1 MPDDLRQRYAEA
13 IRSCGPLSVTKVL
26 YAVMAVRDEELE
38 QLRYER
44 RLLGAARMVLDLV
57 AAGDSSRWVQ
67 ARREAEDLAQRI
79 VDEIGHPAT
88 DEPALGPAWR
98 ERAEKAEEAL
108 DSSRAALDRVI
119 ALARSLAA
127 TDPATADRIAETLVG
142 MPGECAPGAALA
154 LLDPPPESR

>member
-1 MPDDLRQRYAEA
+1 MPEDLRQRYAEA

-67 ARREAEDLAQRI
+67 ARGEAEALAQRI
-79 VDEIGHPAT
+79 VDEVGHPAT
-88 DEPALGPAWR
+88 DEPALGPEWR
-98 ERAEKAEEAL
+98 ERAESAEEAL
-108 DSSRAALDRVI
+108 DSSRAAVDRVI
-119 ALARSLAA
+119 ALARSLTD
-127 TDPATADRIAETLVG
+127 TDPAMADRIAETVVN
-142 MPGECAPGAALA
+142 MAGECAPGAALA
-154 LLDPPPESR
+154 LLDPPDPR